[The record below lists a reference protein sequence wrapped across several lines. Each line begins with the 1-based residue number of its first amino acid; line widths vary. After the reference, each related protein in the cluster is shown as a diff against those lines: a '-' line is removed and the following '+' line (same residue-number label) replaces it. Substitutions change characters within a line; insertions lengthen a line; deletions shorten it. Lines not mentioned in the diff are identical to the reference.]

1 MNNSP
6 FEFETVRVSQITTMP
21 KTKDFYIIIVASR
34 SETTLQHEVQS
45 ATVQFAVTCNSVT
58 RHTKEFLGQWF

>member
-45 ATVQFAVTCNSVT
+45 VTVQFAVTCNSVT